1 LPPVLNKAEILL
13 DAIPWRET
21 MTIVSISISNELLVR
36 FDEVLASKG
45 YRSRSDA
52 VRESMR
58 SFVDEAEWD
67 STEGENQI
75 VITMIYDEIGPR
87 GELSILQHRYEEIQ
101 MMLHLHLE
109 KGQCMEVFIA
119 RGPNSRLR
127 EILGKIRKVKG
138 VRSIKF
144 ISTSRSAD

>member
-1 LPPVLNKAEILL
+1 MSVPP
-13 DAIPWRET
+13 
-21 MTIVSISISNELLVR
+21 ELLGR
-36 FDEVLASKG
+36 FDEVLVVKG
-45 YRSRSDA
+45 FRSRSDA
-52 VRESMR
+52 MREAMR

-67 STEGENQI
+67 SSEGENQV

-87 GELSILQHRYEEIQ
+87 GELSVLQHRYEEIQ

-119 RGPNSRLR
+119 RGPNQKLR

-138 VRSIKF
+138 VRSIRF
-144 ISTSRSAD
+144 ISTSRTKG

>member
-1 LPPVLNKAEILL
+1 
-13 DAIPWRET
+13 
-21 MTIVSISISNELLVR
+21 MTIVSISVTKELLSK
-36 FDEVLASKG
+36 FDDVLSAKG
-45 YRSRSDA
+45 FRSRSDA
-52 VRESMR
+52 VREAMR
-58 SFVDEAEWD
+58 SFVDEVEWD
-67 STEGENQI
+67 RSEGENQI

-87 GELSILQHRYEEIQ
+87 GELSVLQHRYEEIQ

-119 RGPNSRLR
+119 RGENSRLR

-144 ISTSRSAD
+144 ISTARQMG

>member
-1 LPPVLNKAEILL
+1 
-13 DAIPWRET
+13 
-21 MTIVSISISNELLVR
+21 MTIVSMSVPAELLDR
-36 FDEVLASKG
+36 FDDILGVKG
-45 YRSRSDA
+45 FRSRSDA
-52 VRESMR
+52 LREAMR

-67 STEGENQI
+67 STDGENQI
-75 VITMIYDEIGPR
+75 VITMIYDEVGPR
-87 GELSILQHRYEEIQ
+87 GELSVLQHRYEEIQ

-119 RGPNSRLR
+119 RGENSRLR

-144 ISTSRSAD
+144 ISTARQMG

>member
-1 LPPVLNKAEILL
+1 MVRGEK
-13 DAIPWRET
+13 
-21 MTIVSISISNELLVR
+21 MTIVSISVPSELLSR
-36 FDEVLASKG
+36 FDEILASKG
-45 YRSRSDA
+45 FRSRSDA
-52 VRESMR
+52 MRESMR

-67 STEGENQI
+67 SAEGENQI

-87 GELSILQHRYEEIQ
+87 GELSVLQHRYEEIQ

-119 RGPNSRLR
+119 RGPNGRLR

-138 VRSIKF
+138 VRSIRF

>member
-1 LPPVLNKAEILL
+1 
-13 DAIPWRET
+13 
-21 MTIVSISISNELLVR
+21 MTIVSISIPNELLLQ

-45 YRSRSDA
+45 FRSRSDA

>member
-1 LPPVLNKAEILL
+1 MPRCEK
-13 DAIPWRET
+13 
-21 MTIVSISISNELLVR
+21 MTIVSISVPSELLSR
-36 FDEVLASKG
+36 FDEILASKG
-45 YRSRSDA
+45 FRSRSDA
-52 VRESMR
+52 MRESMR
-58 SFVDEAEWD
+58 LFVDEAEWS

-75 VITMIYDEIGPR
+75 VITMIYDEVGPR
-87 GELSILQHRYEEIQ
+87 GELSVLQHRYEEIQ

-127 EILGKIRKVKG
+127 EILSKIRKVKG
-138 VRSIKF
+138 VRSIRF

>member
-1 LPPVLNKAEILL
+1 
-13 DAIPWRET
+13 
-21 MTIVSISISNELLVR
+21 MTIVSISVTDELLDK
-36 FDEVLASKG
+36 FDNILTVKG
-45 YRSRSDA
+45 FRSRSDA
-52 VRESMR
+52 MREAMR
-58 SFVDEAEWD
+58 AFVDETEWD
-67 STEGENQI
+67 SSEGENQI
-75 VITMIYDEIGPR
+75 VITMIYDEVGPR

-119 RGPNSRLR
+119 RGENSRLR

-144 ISTSRSAD
+144 ISTARQMD

>member
-1 LPPVLNKAEILL
+1 
-13 DAIPWRET
+13 
-21 MTIVSISISNELLVR
+21 MTIVSISIPNELLLR

-45 YRSRSDA
+45 FRSRSDA

-67 STEGENQI
+67 SAEGENQI

>member
-1 LPPVLNKAEILL
+1 MVRGEK
-13 DAIPWRET
+13 
-21 MTIVSISISNELLVR
+21 MTIVSISVPSELLSR
-36 FDEVLASKG
+36 FDEILASKG
-45 YRSRSDA
+45 FRSRSDA
-52 VRESMR
+52 MRESMR

-87 GELSILQHRYEEIQ
+87 GELSVLQHRYEEIQ

-138 VRSIKF
+138 VRSIRF

>member
-1 LPPVLNKAEILL
+1 MPPVLNKAEILL

>member
-1 LPPVLNKAEILL
+1 
-13 DAIPWRET
+13 
-21 MTIVSISISNELLVR
+21 MTIVSISISHELLVR
-36 FDEVLASKG
+36 FDAVLASKG
-45 YRSRSDA
+45 FRSRSDA

>member
-1 LPPVLNKAEILL
+1 
-13 DAIPWRET
+13 
-21 MTIVSISISNELLVR
+21 MTIVSISVTDDLLRR
-36 FDEVLASKG
+36 FDEVLTVKG
-45 YRSRSDA
+45 FRSRSDGM
-52 VRESMR
+52 REAMR
-58 SFVDEAEWD
+58 SFVDETEWD

-119 RGPNSRLR
+119 RGESARLR
-127 EILGKIRKVKG
+127 EIIGKIRKVKG

-144 ISTSRSAD
+144 ISTARQMD